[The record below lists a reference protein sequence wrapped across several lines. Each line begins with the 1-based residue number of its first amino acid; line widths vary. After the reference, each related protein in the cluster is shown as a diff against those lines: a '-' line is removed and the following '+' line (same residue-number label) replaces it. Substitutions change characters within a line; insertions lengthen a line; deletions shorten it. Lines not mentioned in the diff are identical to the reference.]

1 MAEDDIKINAGMDD
15 GDDTKTRKTVR
26 LKPSATTPASI
37 KLPTPGAPIADP
49 LTGRDTDTGNL
60 EILEDT
66 QTRRTVKLKPI
77 APQRVVNQPIKLQ
90 GSEVPPAAPA
100 APAAGAAVDGENTQ
114 TRKTV
119 VLRPSAVTPA
129 SVKLPGTDPNSGTNT
144 QTRKTLVLRPSAVPP
159 SSVKVG
165 GQPAAPAAPAAPAPK
180 TFAAPRSSEEAA
192 ENDETIRISR
202 PVKAKAPVDPS
213 KKTVMLPN
221 QPGAVPVDNSSR
233 KTVEMPPEILDNSTN
248 KTVVMPTGLPP
259 AVEEDDK
266 STVKLPQPKKPA
278 APPAPPSGLNLK
290 RDPEPP
296 KAPEPAKEL
305 NVKEEK
311 APEPAPA
318 PAAKPAAMIYEDAP
332 RPSMAYLVLAALSF
346 VLLIGTPAITTV
358 EYLNL
363 CQNQN
368 IELPG
373 LPQVK

>member
-26 LKPSATTPASI
+26 LKPSAMTPASI

-90 GSEVPPAAPA
+90 GSPAAPA
-100 APAAGAAVDGENTQ
+100 APAAGSEVDEENTQ

-129 SVKLPGTDPNSGTNT
+129 SVKLPGADPNSGTNT
-144 QTRKTLVLRPSAVPP
+144 QTRKTVVLRPSAVTPA
-159 SSVKVG
+159 SVKLPG
-165 GQPAAPAAPAAPAPK
+165 APAAPAGPAPK
-180 TFAAPRSSEEAA
+180 VFATPRTSGEAA

-202 PVKAKAPVDPS
+202 PVKAKAPADPS

-221 QPGAVPVDNSSR
+221 QPGAAPVDNSSK
-233 KTVEMPPEILDNSTN
+233 KTVEMPPEILDNSAN
-248 KTVVMPTGLPP
+248 KTVVMPTDLPP
-259 AVEEDDK
+259 AAGEDDK

-278 APPAPPSGLNLK
+278 APSAPPSGLNLK

-296 KAPEPAKEL
+296 KAPEPAA
-305 NVKEEK
+305 KEEK

-318 PAAKPAAMIYEDAP
+318 PAAKPVAMVYEDAP
-332 RPSMAYLVLAALSF
+332 RPSMAYLVMAALSF
-346 VLLIGTPAITTV
+346 VLLIGTAAITTV

>member
-100 APAAGAAVDGENTQ
+100 APAAGAAVDGE
-114 TRKTV
+114 
-119 VLRPSAVTPA
+119 
-129 SVKLPGTDPNSGTNT
+129 NT

-346 VLLIGTPAITTV
+346 VLLIGTTAITTV

>member
-37 KLPTPGAPIADP
+37 KLPTPGIPIADP

-90 GSEVPPAAPA
+90 GAGAPPAAPA
-100 APAAGAAVDGENTQ
+100 AADSASDGENTQ

-129 SVKLPGTDPNSGTNT
+129 SVKLPGTDPNSGSNT
-144 QTRKTLVLRPSAVPP
+144 QTRKTLVLRPSAVTPA
-159 SSVKVG
+159 SVKVG
-165 GQPAAPAAPAAPAPK
+165 GQPAAPAAPAPK
-180 TFAAPRSSEEAA
+180 TFAAPKTSDEAA
-192 ENDETIRISR
+192 DNDETIRISR
-202 PVKAKAPVDPS
+202 PVKVKAPVDPN

-221 QPGAVPVDNSSR
+221 QPGAAPVDSSSQ
-233 KTVEMPPEILDNSTN
+233 KTVVMPPETPGSSIN
-248 KTVVMPTGLPP
+248 KTVVMPTGLSP
-259 AVEEDDK
+259 AAEEDDK

-278 APPAPPSGLNLK
+278 APPAAPSGLNLK

-296 KAPEPAKEL
+296 KAPEPAKES

-318 PAAKPAAMIYEDAP
+318 PAVKPAAMIYEDAP
-332 RPSMAYLVLAALSF
+332 RPSTAYLVLAALSF
-346 VLLIGTPAITTV
+346 LLLIGTTAITAV

-373 LPQVK
+373 LPRVK

>member
-26 LKPSATTPASI
+26 LKPSAMTPASI

-90 GSEVPPAAPA
+90 GSEVPPAASA

-129 SVKLPGTDPNSGTNT
+129 SVKLPGADPNSGTNT

-180 TFAAPRSSEEAA
+180 TFAAPKTSEEAA

-202 PVKAKAPVDPS
+202 PVKAKAPVDPG

-233 KTVEMPPEILDNSTN
+233 KTVEMPPELLDNSTN
-248 KTVVMPTGLPP
+248 KTVVMPTDLSP

-296 KAPEPAKEL
+296 KAPEPA
-305 NVKEEK
+305 
-311 APEPAPA
+311 PA

-332 RPSMAYLVLAALSF
+332 RPSMAYLILAALSF
-346 VLLIGTPAITTV
+346 VLLIGTTAITTV